1 MDMDGPVVKMENVCF
16 SYNGNP
22 VLEDVNLVIG
32 KGDLLAVIG
41 PNGGGKTTLL
51 KLIMGFLKPDSGRIS
66 VMGRQPSR
74 VAAQIGYVP
83 QNVHINN
90 SFPITV
96 MDVVLMGRLGIDGK
110 LRRFSGKSRKK
121 AYQALEQMDI
131 AGYAESK
138 IGHLSAGQRQR
149 VLIARALVTEPALML
164 LDEPTASID
173 TGGQVEF
180 YKLLNRMDRDMTV
193 VVVSHDLLVISNYVQ
208 SVACVNRTLHYHD
221 DSVVTGNMLDTMY
234 SCSADGICPVDFMGR
249 HLSEGVPGHSKDGK

>member
-1 MDMDGPVVKMENVCF
+1 MVLDSPVVDMENVCF
-16 SYNGNP
+16 SYNGKT
-22 VLEDVNLVIG
+22 VLENVNLVIG

-51 KLIMGFLKPDSGRIS
+51 KLIMGFLKPDSGEIS
-66 VMGRQPSR
+66 VMGKKPSR
-74 VAAQIGYVP
+74 VAAKIGYVP

-96 MDVVLMGRLGIDGK
+96 IDVVLMGRLGLEGK
-110 LRRFSGKSRKK
+110 FRRFSGKSRNK
-121 AYQALEQMDI
+121 AYQALEQMDM
-131 AGYAESK
+131 AEYAESK

-180 YKLLNRMDRDMTV
+180 YKLLNRLERDITV

-221 DSVVTGNMLDTMY
+221 NSLITGDMLDTMY
-234 SCSADGICPVDFMGR
+234 SCSADGICPVAFMGK
-249 HLSEGVPGHSKDGK
+249 HLMEEVPDLEKDKK

>member
-1 MDMDGPVVKMENVCF
+1 MDQSVVEMENVCF
-16 SYNGNP
+16 SYNGKT
-22 VLEDVNLVIG
+22 VLEDVHLSIG

-51 KLIMGFLKPDSGRIS
+51 KLMMGLLQPDSGRIS
-66 VMGRQPSR
+66 VMGKNPSR
-74 VAAQIGYVP
+74 VTAKIGYVP

-90 SFPITV
+90 SFPISV
-96 MDVVLMGRLGIDGK
+96 IDVVLMGRLGIDGK
-110 LRRFSGKSRKK
+110 FKRFSGKSRNL
-121 AYQALEQMDI
+121 AYQALERMDM
-131 AGYAESK
+131 AEYAESK

-180 YKLLNRMDRDMTV
+180 YKLLNRLDKDITV

-221 DSVVTGNMLDTMY
+221 DSAITGGMLDSMY
-234 SCSADGICPVDFMGR
+234 SCSADGICPVDFMGK
-249 HLSEGVPGHSKDGK
+249 HLMDKVPDLEKDKK

>member
-1 MDMDGPVVKMENVCF
+1 MDQSVVEMENVCF
-16 SYNGNP
+16 SYNGKT
-22 VLEDVNLVIG
+22 VLENVNLRIG
-32 KGDLLAVIG
+32 RGDLLAMIG

-51 KLIMGFLKPDSGRIS
+51 KLIMGFLKPESGKIS
-66 VMGRQPSR
+66 VMGKRPSK
-74 VAAQIGYVP
+74 VAASIGYVP

-96 MDVVLMGRLGIDGK
+96 IDVVLMGRLGLEK
-110 LRRFSGKSRKK
+110 KFRRFSGKSRKK
-121 AYQALEQMDI
+121 AHQALEQMDM
-131 AGYAESK
+131 AEYAESK

-180 YKLLNRMDRDMTV
+180 YKLLNRLERDITV

-221 DSVVTGNMLDTMY
+221 DSLITGNMLGTMQ
-234 SCSADGICPVDFMGR
+234 SCSADGICPVDFMGN
-249 HLSEGVPGHSKDGK
+249 HLMEEPRDPDLEKDKQ